1 MPGAQMN
8 PGSKLFL
15 LAILFSWHF
24 YPAVAQE
31 NTADKQ
37 SSDQQFVE
45 YPAAYFQ
52 RYQPS
57 TALDM
62 VRQVPG
68 FTLNDGDAD
77 RGFIA
82 AVGNVLINDKYP
94 SAKQDV
100 PSAILDR
107 IPANLVSHI
116 ELIRGQVR
124 GIDLQGQS
132 VVVNVVLAG
141 DPRAVVRWD
150 LYTRHNTV
158 APLKPGV
165 DISLSDTLRGFEYT
179 AGVRV
184 EREANGE
191 SGRDYFFD
199 AGDVLEEESVLDQE
213 STGIDLTG
221 TLNASGW
228 LGRTLTTI
236 NTRLHH
242 ETRNPLEISRYTP
255 RVSSKT
261 FREQQ
266 LGTESTINQFEF
278 GMDASRSL
286 ARKLSGKGILLFF
299 HEQLPRISTRRIV
312 DNTGKQLSARLADS
326 ESITTEVVGRLE
338 LDWTGIAN
346 HNVQLNL
353 EGAFNSLDG
362 SLVQTIDSGS
372 GPVETRVPGANTLVE
387 ETRGDFLLKD
397 IWSFDRLELD
407 YGIGTEVSRI
417 SQTGDAEK
425 VRNFIF
431 IKPQAVLVYSADQDN
446 QSRIRLAREIAQ
458 LDFDDFISAT
468 VFEDDDLALG
478 NPDLRPD
485 TTWVVEASQEHRF
498 GRSAT
503 LKLTV
508 FHHWIT
514 DVLDLLPLSPDY
526 EAPGNIGDGRRW
538 GMDLES
544 TIPLDWFG
552 LSGARLDAMLRL
564 QDSSVIDPV
573 TGDHR
578 VLSGQGGVIA
588 YRTLS
593 NLNRNNRYQ
602 VRLDFRQDLES
613 AKLAWGWTLAE
624 RDERPLFKVNELDVN
639 DEGAAIDAFIET
651 TRWAGLKVSLLGENL
666 QDFITRRT
674 RTFYTGQRGLSGIDS
689 VEIRERYTG
698 RRFTLTV
705 SGSF

>member
-1 MPGAQMN
+1 MN
-8 PGSKLFL
+8 PASILLFAVL
-15 LAILFSWHF
+15 CVLQSHMVLAQDNSVDRRSLES
-24 YPAVAQE
+24 
-31 NTADKQ
+31 
-37 SSDQQFVE
+37 QQLVE

-52 RYQPS
+52 RYQPA

-68 FTLNDGDAD
+68 FSLNDGDAD

-124 GIDLQGQS
+124 GIDLQGQA
-132 VVVNVVLAG
+132 VVVNVILAA
-141 DPRAVVRWD
+141 DPDAVVRWD
-150 LYTRHNTV
+150 LYARHNTV

-165 DISLSDTLRGFEYT
+165 DISLSDNMRGFDYT

-191 SGRDYFFD
+191 SGRDYLYD
-199 AGDVLEEESVLDQE
+199 ANGLLEEESILDQE

-221 TLNASGW
+221 TLNVSGW
-228 LGRTLTTI
+228 IGRTLTTI

-242 ETRNPLEISRYTP
+242 ETRSPLEISRYTP
-255 RVSSKT
+255 RITGKSS
-261 FREQQ
+261 REQQ
-266 LGTESTINQFEF
+266 LGTASTINQLEF
-278 GMDASRSL
+278 GMDAARTLGNRL
-286 ARKLSGKGILLFF
+286 AGKGIFLIFR
-299 HEQLPRISTRRIV
+299 EQLPRLSTRTIF
-312 DNTGKQLSARLADS
+312 DNTGKQLSARVADS

-338 LDWTGIAN
+338 LDWTGVAD

-353 EGAFNSLDG
+353 EGAFNSLENT
-362 SLVQTIDSGS
+362 LMQTIDSGF
-372 GPVETRVPGANTLVE
+372 GPVETRVPGANTRVE
-387 ETRGDFLLKD
+387 EYRGDFMLKD
-397 IWSFDRLELD
+397 IWKLGRFELD
-407 YGIGTEVSRI
+407 YGLGTEVSSI

-425 VRNFIF
+425 IRHFIF
-431 IKPQAVLVYSADQDN
+431 MKPQVVLVYAADEDN
-446 QSRIRLAREIAQ
+446 QSRIRLAREVAQ
-458 LDFDDFISAT
+458 LDFDDFVSAT

-485 TTWVVEASQEHRF
+485 TTWVTEASHEHRF
-498 GRSAT
+498 SRTST

-508 FHHWIT
+508 FHHWIE
-514 DVLDLLPLSPDY
+514 DVLDLLPLSPDF

-538 GMDLES
+538 GMEIES
-544 TIPLDWFG
+544 TLPLDWLGF
-552 LSGARLDAMLRL
+552 SGAKLDAMLKV
-564 QDSSVIDPV
+564 QDSSVTDPV
-573 TGDHR
+573 TGNLR

-588 YRTLS
+588 YRTLA

-613 AKLAWGWTLAE
+613 ARIAWGWTVAE
-624 RDERPLFKVNELDVN
+624 RDRRTLFKVNELDVN
-639 DEGAAIDAFIET
+639 NESAAIDAFIET
-651 TRWAGLKVSLLGENL
+651 TRWAGFKVSLLGENL
-666 QDFITRRT
+666 LDFITRRT
-674 RTFYTGQRGLSGIDS
+674 RTFYAGERDLSAVDS

-698 RRFTLTV
+698 RRITLTV

>member
-1 MPGAQMN
+1 MN
-8 PGSKLFL
+8 PASILLF
-15 LAILFSWHF
+15 
-24 YPAVAQE
+24 AVMSALQSHMVFAQDNRVDNRSME
-31 NTADKQ
+31 
-37 SSDQQFVE
+37 SQQLVE

-52 RYQPS
+52 RYQPA

-68 FTLNDGDAD
+68 FSLNDGDAD

-124 GIDLQGQS
+124 GIDLQGQA
-132 VVVNVVLAG
+132 VVVNVILTA
-141 DPRAVVRWD
+141 DPDAVVRWD

-165 DISLSDTLRGFEYT
+165 DVSLSDSLRGFDYT

-191 SGRDYFFD
+191 SGRDYLYD
-199 AGDVLEEESVLDQE
+199 ANGLLEEESVLDQE

-221 TLNASGW
+221 TLNVSGW
-228 LGRTLTTI
+228 IGRTLTTI

-242 ETRNPLEISRYTP
+242 ETRSPLEISRYTP
-255 RVSSKT
+255 RISGKSS
-261 FREQQ
+261 REQQ
-266 LGTESTINQFEF
+266 LGTDSTINQFEF
-278 GMDASRSL
+278 GMDAARTLGNWL
-286 ARKLSGKGILLFF
+286 AGKGIFLIFR
-299 HEQLPRISTRRIV
+299 EQLPRFSTRTIF
-312 DNTGKQLSARLADS
+312 DNTGKQLSARVADS

-338 LDWTGIAN
+338 LDWTGIAD

-353 EGAFNSLDG
+353 EGAFNSLEN
-362 SLVQTIDSGS
+362 SLLQTIDNGF
-372 GPVETRVPGANTLVE
+372 GPVETRVPGANTRVE
-387 ETRGDFLLKD
+387 ESRGDFMLKD
-397 IWSFDRLELD
+397 IWTLGRFELD
-407 YGIGTEVSRI
+407 YGLGTEISSI

-425 VRNFIF
+425 VRHFIF
-431 IKPQAVLVYSADQDN
+431 MKPQAVLVYAADEDN
-446 QSRIRLAREIAQ
+446 QSRIRLAREVAQ
-458 LDFDDFISAT
+458 LDFDDFVSAT

-485 TTWVVEASQEHRF
+485 TTWVAEASHEHRF

-503 LKLTV
+503 LKLTL
-508 FHHWIT
+508 FHHWIE
-514 DVLDLLPLSPDY
+514 DVLDLLPLSPAF

-538 GMDLES
+538 GMEIES
-544 TIPLDWFG
+544 TLPLDWLG
-552 LSGARLDAMLRL
+552 LSGAKLDAMLQL
-564 QDSSVIDPV
+564 QDSSVTDPV
-573 TGDHR
+573 TGNRR

-588 YRTLS
+588 YRTLV

-613 AKLAWGWTLAE
+613 ARIAWGWTVAE
-624 RDERPLFKVNELDVN
+624 RDRRPLFKVNELDVN
-639 DEGAAIDAFIET
+639 NESAAVDAFIET
-651 TRWAGLKVSLLGENL
+651 SRWAGLKVSLLGENL
-666 QDFITRRT
+666 MNFITRRT
-674 RTFYTGQRGLSGIDS
+674 RTFYTGERDLSAVDS
-689 VEIRERYTG
+689 VEVRERYTG
-698 RRFTLTV
+698 RRLTLTV